1 MKTLEFGNE
10 VTQNCVKNK
19 ACGMKV
25 KFEALYSLSE
35 MALLMPEAKISDHCS
50 AATFHSVSFSKPNPV
65 WFGNVTPKN
74 FVRFSKPIPVWF
86 GKIKN

>member
-25 KFEALYSLSE
+25 KFDSTSFIKRPARNETIRPLESGFLALSSE
-35 MALLMPEAKISDHCS
+35 KEYFSQILISSQFGRCEFSSKIEPC
-50 AATFHSVSFSKPNPV
+50 
-65 WFGNVTPKN
+65 KN
-74 FVRFSKPIPVWF
+74 L
-86 GKIKN
+86 

>member
-50 AATFHSVSFSKPNPV
+50 ALESGFLALSSEKECFFSNSHLIPI
-65 WFGNVTPKN
+65 
-74 FVRFSKPIPVWF
+74 SKL
-86 GKIKN
+86 